1 MKLRE
6 KLALPF
12 AVLVLA
18 AAASGLTGL
27 FVVSRINSSV
37 VTMSEVTSP
46 LLIESMALI
55 SNANAMRS
63 IFQEGTNGVEPK
75 DDVPAALQ
83 RLEADGRL
91 HVAKATALA
100 AQVGLSARLA
110 QVSASEEQFAA
121 TLRHMTS
128 AHTRKRRTARSVRE
142 LSDAA
147 TAELKIAEAGLH
159 AIISQMEGRI
169 IENEEAAKIEVQT
182 GVATGDSVGT
192 LFAQTVAEQVWVLQ
206 NCFRLLRA
214 TSQLQSAV
222 QRIGSV
228 DDATAA
234 DVIGEEIEG
243 VFRLASSLQRKI
255 APRLRAA
262 QYRPAQQGLAGA
274 LEALRSIALG
284 ADGLVAAKREL
295 LSAAAQIKEGTST
308 LDAIET
314 RYFSILADIEGAV
327 RARNEA
333 AKTQAG
339 DASRIGRNVIA
350 VLVLVSAMFAVGAAL
365 FLRRRIVAPVNDL
378 AAHMARVGDSGVPDA
393 ISDRSTL
400 QSRDEFGDLARAF
413 NRMLAELAGAR
424 RELIQRSDAEIG
436 KQVERLQA
444 ALTNM
449 SQGLCMFD
457 RDQRLEV
464 SNSQYAEIYGIR
476 PDAVRPGMLLR
487 EIIGLRVAAGSYY
500 GDPAT
505 QADRHIAEHAGPRTS
520 DTIVELQNGR
530 AIHIVRRP
538 MGDGGWV
545 ATHEDVTERRQI
557 EAKIAHMARH
567 DALTGLPNRR
577 LFRERM
583 EQAFSVLA
591 RGQSFV
597 VHCLDLDHF
606 KAVNDTL
613 GHPIGDALLRAVTER
628 LLGCIRDGDTIARLG
643 GDEFAVVQ
651 IVADPTGEATSL
663 AQRMIE
669 NLGRPYELDSHQVV
683 VGVSVGMAV
692 APSDGREPDELLKNA
707 DLALYR
713 AKVDGRG
720 VYRFFEPEM
729 DARMQARRKLELDLR
744 RAFAAGEFEPYYQPL
759 VNLQTG
765 EITCFEA
772 LLRWNHPERGL
783 VLAAEF
789 MRVLEE
795 IGMIGPVGEFV
806 LREACRQAVT
816 WPESIGVAV
825 NLSPAQF
832 GSPNLVQAVRSAL
845 AQSGLAA
852 DRLELEITE
861 TVLLEDTEENLATLH
876 RLKEIGVRIAMD
888 DFGTGYSS
896 LSYLRSFPFDKI
908 KIDRSFVRDLAPARR
923 QRRDRARGRQP
934 GP

>member
-1 MKLRE
+1 M
-6 KLALPF
+6 
-12 AVLVLA
+12 
-18 AAASGLTGL
+18 
-27 FVVSRINSSV
+27 
-37 VTMSEVTSP
+37 
-46 LLIESMALI
+46 
-55 SNANAMRS
+55 
-63 IFQEGTNGVEPK
+63 
-75 DDVPAALQ
+75 
-83 RLEADGRL
+83 
-91 HVAKATALA
+91 
-100 AQVGLSARLA
+100 
-110 QVSASEEQFAA
+110 
-121 TLRHMTS
+121 
-128 AHTRKRRTARSVRE
+128 
-142 LSDAA
+142 
-147 TAELKIAEAGLH
+147 
-159 AIISQMEGRI
+159 
-169 IENEEAAKIEVQT
+169 QT
-182 GVATGDSVGT
+182 GVATSDSVGT

-262 QYRPAQQGLAGA
+262 QYRPAQQGVAGA

-314 RYFSILADIEGAV
+314 RYFSILANIEGAV

-350 VLVLVSAMFAVGAAL
+350 ALVLVSAMFAVGAAL

-457 RDQRLEV
+457 HDQRLEV

-692 APSDGREPDELLKNA
+692 APGDGREPDELLKNA

-789 MRVLEE
+789 VRVLEE

-832 GSPNLVQAVRSAL
+832 ELPQPRASGQERARPIRPRCRPSGAGDHRDGSPGGHR
-845 AQSGLAA
+845 GEPGDAA
-852 DRLELEITE
+852 SIEG
-861 TVLLEDTEENLATLH
+861 V
-876 RLKEIGVRIAMD
+876 GVRIAMD

-908 KIDRSFVRDLAPARR
+908 KIDRSFVRDLAQHDDSAAIVRAVASLGHSLGVTTTAEGVETQEQLERLRTEGCTEVQGFYSERCPARR
-923 QRRDRARGRQP
+923 RDCQSDPRSQEEMRQHRRLIRRLSRAWGRTGCRP
-934 GP
+934 CAA